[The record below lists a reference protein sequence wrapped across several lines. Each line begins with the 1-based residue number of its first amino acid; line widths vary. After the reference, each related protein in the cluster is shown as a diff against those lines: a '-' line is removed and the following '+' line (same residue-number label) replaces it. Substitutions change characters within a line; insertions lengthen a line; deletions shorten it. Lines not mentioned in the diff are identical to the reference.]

1 MWTTEVQTWGLNSSR
16 DCTQFCETLLLSKS
30 NIAMQSP
37 LPHTLPAPSNPPAHF
52 ISHSFISFSHSI
64 HPFYSCTCFLLL
76 FCSNTSILL
85 FLYSETNVLVLVS
98 IDMTLQNMK
107 FLFILKW
114 HFKWQCWFFL
124 WFWRRPKWP
133 WHKFLLFRARWAASV
148 NKCWFV

>member
-1 MWTTEVQTWGLNSSR
+1 MLPGIYCITFYYIHVLQVKMYAHQMKSR
-16 DCTQFCETLLLSKS
+16 LTQFCETLLLSKS

-114 HFKWQCWFFL
+114 HFK
-124 WFWRRPKWP
+124 
-133 WHKFLLFRARWAASV
+133 
-148 NKCWFV
+148 